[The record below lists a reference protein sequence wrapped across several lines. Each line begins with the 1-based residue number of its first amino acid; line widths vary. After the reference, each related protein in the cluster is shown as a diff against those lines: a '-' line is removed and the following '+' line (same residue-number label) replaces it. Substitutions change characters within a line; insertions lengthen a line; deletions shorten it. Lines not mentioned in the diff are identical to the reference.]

1 MMDYMAYVWTLS
13 LILCVLMEAA
23 TAGLVTIWFMPAG
36 FICLLLAVFEVPIP
50 IQIVTYIGVSAI
62 TLVIANVF
70 FRDKLRRVKRTP
82 TNADR
87 VVGMTAVVTV
97 KIDNDLPSG
106 EVTVAGQTWTARS
119 ESGELID
126 VGERVTVERIEGVK
140 LIVRRPWNADKK
152 KGA

>member
-13 LILCVLMEAA
+13 LIICVLMEAA

-50 IQIVTYIGVSAI
+50 IQIVAYIAVSAI
-62 TLVIANVF
+62 TLAIANVF
-70 FRDKLRRVKRTP
+70 FRDKLHRTQKTP

-97 KIDNDLPSG
+97 MIDNDLPMG

-119 ESGELID
+119 ETGEIIGE
-126 VGERVTVERIEGVK
+126 GERVTVVRIDGVK
-140 LIVRRPWNADKK
+140 LIVKK
-152 KGA
+152 R

>member
-62 TLVIANVF
+62 TLVIAYVF
-70 FRDKLRRVKRTP
+70 FRDKLRR
-82 TNADR
+82 
-87 VVGMTAVVTV
+87 MTAVVTV